1 MWNIKVVNMKRIICR
16 SSDDDT
22 SQFNEFPMCKHAKVK
37 LRQQWAKYTFK
48 YLSNRLWCSKSV
60 CSLRSV
66 MTRGSLPNT
75 TPADDIVRI
84 CVTRFQQQE
93 RAKHKTHLGL
103 IRGDPFA
110 QAIRHNVISANRVAA
125 IPGLILSNYIF
136 YCCNTHPEM
145 GKTC

>member
-1 MWNIKVVNMKRIICR
+1 MLKV
-16 SSDDDT
+16 
-22 SQFNEFPMCKHAKVK
+22 
-37 LRQQWAKYTFK
+37 
-48 YLSNRLWCSKSV
+48 SV
-60 CSLRSV
+60 CAHSVARLPWELPLCVCVCDIENLRHAFS
-66 MTRGSLPNT
+66 NK
-75 TPADDIVRI
+75 
-84 CVTRFQQQE
+84 

-145 GKTC
+145 GYYFSVSPHPRSPHPPQINTILRARK